1 VGSLAPHL
9 DESVTDA
16 AIRIAQDYDIPAGM
30 APELARVLED
40 AKAQKHAVEERRH
53 ALERLSELEESIRG
67 FFRSMRS
74 AASFLKAPELSDQDR
89 ELIANEFLR
98 ASLYEGAPE
107 LIALGC
113 PESHLEA
120 QHFRHFVS
128 AIVDF
133 ASTSESI
140 ERIMLEHDK
149 RTYRDV
155 AVWNLCLD
163 EVFYFWTVTLDRRIK
178 NSFEKPDGPHREQGE
193 PTSEGA
199 RFLAECMMVIDAP
212 AYRAE
217 RLMRL
222 LDVYRK
228 DDLGRP

>member
-1 VGSLAPHL
+1 MGSLAPHP

-16 AIRIAQDYDIPAGM
+16 AIRIARDYDIPAGM
-30 APELARVLED
+30 ASELAKVLED
-40 AKAQKHAVEERRH
+40 AKAQKRAVDERRH

-67 FFRSMRS
+67 FFRGMRS
-74 AASFLKAPELSDQDR
+74 AASFLQHPNLSDHDR
-89 ELIANEFLR
+89 ELIADEFLR
-98 ASLYEGAPE
+98 ASLFEGAPE

-113 PESHLEA
+113 RDGHLEA
-120 QHFRHFVS
+120 QHFRHFIS

-133 ASTSESI
+133 ASKSESI

-155 AVWNLCLD
+155 AIWNLCLD
-163 EVFYFWTVTLDRRIK
+163 EVFYFWTVTLGRYIK
-178 NSFEKPDGPHREQGE
+178 NSFEKVDGSHREEGE
-193 PTSEGA
+193 PISKGA
-199 RFLAECMMVIDAP
+199 QFLAECMIVIDAP

-228 DDLGRP
+228 NDLGRP

>member
-1 VGSLAPHL
+1 
-9 DESVTDA
+9 
-16 AIRIAQDYDIPAGM
+16 
-30 APELARVLED
+30 
-40 AKAQKHAVEERRH
+40 VEERRH

-133 ASTSESI
+133 ASTSE
-140 ERIMLEHDK
+140 
-149 RTYRDV
+149 
-155 AVWNLCLD
+155 
-163 EVFYFWTVTLDRRIK
+163 
-178 NSFEKPDGPHREQGE
+178 
-193 PTSEGA
+193 
-199 RFLAECMMVIDAP
+199 
-212 AYRAE
+212 
-217 RLMRL
+217 
-222 LDVYRK
+222 
-228 DDLGRP
+228 